1 MLDCPSLIMAIF
13 WVLAL
18 LLFLQSAVSLRGGF
32 RFLRFVRESW
42 RKPPGNFTPPAAV
55 IIPAKGVDADFETN
69 LSQYLAQDYPW
80 YQIVFVVASPSDP
93 AYAVL
98 AAKLRAAPREAGKG
112 AAAATLVVAG
122 YSDVRGEKVNNLIAG
137 VRAVDAKAEVL
148 VFADMDAR
156 PRPDWLRSL
165 VAPLADPAVTVSTG
179 FRWYLPGVGFVSQL
193 RAAWDTS
200 IATLFGDRGDNIAW
214 GGSTAIRFADFARL
228 EIVERHWART
238 VSDDYTLT
246 RAVRQAG
253 GAIRFEPRC
262 LLASRQ
268 ESSFREFLGWSN
280 RQIIITRVYAPRLWL
295 MGLASH
301 SLYGA
306 TFLLGLA
313 LIFLPSSA
321 AATQIAIAVSL
332 GTILSLGLAKGN
344 LRGVVAREIFPEEAE
359 SLQRHGAC
367 YWQFAPLVPWVMLVN
382 FAVAAF
388 TRRIEWRGTHYE
400 LRSADDVRVL
410 GRDSVIR

>member
-1 MLDCPSLIMAIF
+1 MAVF

-18 LLFLQSAVSLRGGF
+18 LLFLQSAVSLREGF
-32 RFLRFVRESW
+32 RFLRFVRASW
-42 RKPPGNFTPPAAV
+42 RKPPGSFAPPTAV

-80 YQIVFVVASPSDP
+80 YQIVFVVASRSDP
-93 AYAVL
+93 AHAAL
-98 AAKLRAAPREAGKG
+98 AARLRAAPREAGKG

-122 YSDVRGEKVNNLIAG
+122 YSDVRGEKVNNLVAG

-148 VFADMDAR
+148 VFADTDAR

-179 FRWYLPGVGFVSQL
+179 FRWYLPGVGFVSKL

-214 GGSTAIRFADFARL
+214 GGSMAIRSGDFARL
-228 EIVERHWART
+228 EIAERHWART
-238 VSDDYTLT
+238 VSDDYALT
-246 RAVRQAG
+246 RAVRQASG
-253 GAIRFEPRC
+253 TIRFEPRC

-268 ESSFREFLGWSN
+268 ESSFREFLNWSN
-280 RQIIITRVYAPRLWL
+280 RQIIITRVYARRLWL

-301 SLYGA
+301 ALYGA
-306 TFLLGLA
+306 TFLLGLV
-313 LIFLPSSA
+313 LIFLPSLA
-321 AATQIAIAVSL
+321 AAARLAVAASL
-332 GTILSLGLAKGN
+332 GTILSLGLAKGR

-359 SLQRHGAC
+359 ALKRYGAC
-367 YWQFAPLVPWVMLVN
+367 YWRLAPLVPWVMLVN

-400 LRSADDVRVL
+400 LRSADEVRVL
-410 GRDSVIR
+410 GRD